1 MTLTA
6 LLLAGGRSSRM
17 GFDKATLNIG
27 GEPLWQRQLRV
38 LRELSPAALW
48 ISARVRPAWC
58 PAEVEVV
65 LDESPLDAPLS
76 GLAAG
81 LRRLQTSHL
90 LVLAIDLPRISAEHL
105 RKLCDLAR
113 PGSGVIP
120 LNQDYLEPLCAIY
133 PVEAA
138 ASAQAALISDDVSLQ
153 HFGQTLLRESVA
165 QTYALTAEERPFYL
179 NINSQ
184 SDLSASGWERPVDSS
199 DFGTGS

>member
-1 MTLTA
+1 MILTA

-17 GFDKATLNIG
+17 GFDKATLAIA

-48 ISARVRPAWC
+48 ISARARPEWC
-58 PAEVEVV
+58 PREIEVIP
-65 LDESPLDAPLS
+65 DESHLEAPLS

-90 LVLAIDLPRISAEHL
+90 LVLAIDLPRIPVEHL

-113 PGSGVIP
+113 PGCGVIP
-120 LNQDYLEPLCAIY
+120 LNDDYFEPLCAIY

-138 ASAQAALISDDVSLQ
+138 ASAQAALLSDDVSLQ
-153 HFGQTLLRESVA
+153 HFGQMLLRGSLA
-165 QTYALTAEERPFYL
+165 QTYILTSEERPLYVNL
-179 NINSQ
+179 NSP
-184 SDLSASGWERPVDSS
+184 SDLSASGLVL
-199 DFGTGS
+199 